1 MTHWKVRRAGPRSP
15 LPFRASPCCPPNP
28 HVPTLSA
35 KPPRFVWRKLASATW
50 ADAWVERL
58 RGLDASRLAVVQMAG
73 ARGLRLEYYC
83 RTRAEGESIVA
94 RFGGGLR
101 PLRPQSWRPQGA
113 PATARPLR
121 FGSRLVVTGRE
132 EELAALRAEFPR
144 RAVLC
149 IPAALA
155 FGSGEH
161 ATTAMCLRLLL
172 AVGGR
177 RAGLRW
183 NMLDL
188 GTGSGVLALA
198 ARTLGAGEAIGLD
211 YDPPCVR
218 TARENA
224 RLNGVRGV
232 KFAVADV
239 HEWKPARRWDVIT
252 ANLFSIVLV
261 RVMPKLRRAL
271 AADGELIV
279 SGLLADQ
286 ADDVRA
292 AAKAAG
298 FDLVEMRRRGRW
310 RALHLRPRAKA
321 VAKRHATR

>member
-1 MTHWKVRRAGPRSP
+1 
-15 LPFRASPCCPPNP
+15 
-28 HVPTLSA
+28 
-35 KPPRFVWRKLASATW
+35 
-50 ADAWVERL
+50 
-58 RGLDASRLAVVQMAG
+58 MAG
-73 ARGLRLEYYC
+73 AKGLRLEYYC
-83 RTRAEGESIVA
+83 RNRAEGKGLLT
-94 RFGGGLR
+94 RFGGGLKE
-101 PLRPQSWRPQGA
+101 LRPESWRPRGA
-113 PATARPLR
+113 PVAAKPLL
-121 FGSRLVVTGRE
+121 FGSGLVVTGRE
-132 EELAALRAEFPR
+132 EELPSLRVKYPR
-144 RAVLC
+144 RVVLG

-172 AVGGR
+172 AEGKR

-183 NMLDL
+183 SMLDL

-198 ARTLGAGEAIGLD
+198 AGVLGASDATGLD

-239 HEWKPARRWDVIT
+239 HEWKPAQRWDVIT

-261 RVMPKLRRAL
+261 QVMPKLRRAL
-271 AADGELIV
+271 AADGDLIV

-286 ADDVRA
+286 ADEVRTVA
-292 AAKAAG
+292 RSAG
-298 FDLVEMRRRGRW
+298 FELVEMRSRGRW

-321 VAKRHATR
+321 VANRRATR